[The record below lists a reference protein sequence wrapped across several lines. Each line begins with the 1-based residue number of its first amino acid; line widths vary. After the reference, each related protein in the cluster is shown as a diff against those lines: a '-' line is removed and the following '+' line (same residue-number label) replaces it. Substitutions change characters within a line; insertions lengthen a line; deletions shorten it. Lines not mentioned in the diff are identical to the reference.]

1 MGRPKLYHSAE
12 ERLAA
17 NRAKSLQ
24 SYHKYVTPKT
34 IDFYAELTILRR
46 KSESNVRRRAK
57 YKAGAKRQTLR
68 KPVQTP
74 SEIDHSCSRC
84 INVSALTH
92 DGRANNTL
100 CSERRDL
107 AFWMKKVEGVAYEHR
122 AVVGDAPFNYLD
134 NLYHDYSITQ
144 RKLGLQTA
152 ADTHDALAQALV
164 NAQNAIL
171 NINGVDDAF
180 RRTEEVIRPI
190 RSINSYI
197 SDVLCDCMADPNS
210 VELKHQN
217 QEFEYQKWLK
227 GQHYV
232 DL

>member
-1 MGRPKLYHSAE
+1 MGQPKLYHSAE

-17 NRAKSLQ
+17 NRAKSLR

-34 IDFYAELTILRR
+34 IDFYAELTILRW
-46 KSESNVRRRAK
+46 KSESNIRRRAK
-57 YKAGAKRQTLR
+57 YKTGAKKQTLR

-74 SEIDHSCSRC
+74 SEIDHSRSR
-84 INVSALTH
+84 
-92 DGRANNTL
+92 
-100 CSERRDL
+100 ERRDL
-107 AFWMKKVEGVAYEHR
+107 AFWMKKVEGVADEHR

-134 NLYHDYSITQ
+134 NLYHDYSIIQ
-144 RKLGLQTA
+144 CKLGLQTA

-164 NAQNAIL
+164 NTQNAIL

>member
-17 NRAKSLQ
+17 NRAKSLR
-24 SYHKYVTPKT
+24 SYHK
-34 IDFYAELTILRR
+34 R
-46 KSESNVRRRAK
+46 KSENNVRRRAK
-57 YKAGAKRQTLR
+57 YKAQPK
-68 KPVQTP
+68 
-74 SEIDHSCSRC
+74 
-84 INVSALTH
+84 N
-92 DGRANNTL
+92 
-100 CSERRDL
+100 ERRDL
-107 AFWMKKVEGVAYEHR
+107 SFWMKKVEGIADEHR

-152 ADTHDALAQALV
+152 SDKHDALAQALV
-164 NAQNAIL
+164 NAQNAVL

-227 GQHYV
+227 GRQYV
-232 DL
+232 DLY